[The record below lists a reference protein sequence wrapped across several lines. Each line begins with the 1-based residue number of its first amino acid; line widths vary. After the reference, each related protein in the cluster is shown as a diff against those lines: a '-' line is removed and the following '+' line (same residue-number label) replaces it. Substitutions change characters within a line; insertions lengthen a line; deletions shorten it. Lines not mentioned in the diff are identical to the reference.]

1 MQKSWSKTLFK
12 KWYLSSYQGTYFLGI
27 NKFLL
32 GINISPTKV
41 APRKSRLKKKKF
53 EVEVESMNLARESPI
68 SIRKT
73 RKTSRKTV
81 ERRVERNKIDH
92 LYNKKKIIYVYK
104 WSTSASFRARK
115 ISRKS
120 HLKTKQVER
129 RVESYILARD
139 GTFDCRYFDFDSRN
153 RKIFFSPSRNVDA

>member
-1 MQKSWSKTLFK
+1 MQ
-12 KWYLSSYQGTYFLGI
+12 I
-27 NKFLL
+27 A
-32 GINISPTKV
+32 INISPTKV
-41 APRKSRLKKKKF
+41 APRKSRLKKKKN
-53 EVEVESMNLARESPI
+53 SSRS
-68 SIRKT
+68 R
-73 RKTSRKTV
+73 SRKKELYSRKSHLGAKGAQKEAFAR

-115 ISRKS
+115 LDRKS

-139 GTFDCRYFDFDSRN
+139 GTFDCRFFDFDSRN